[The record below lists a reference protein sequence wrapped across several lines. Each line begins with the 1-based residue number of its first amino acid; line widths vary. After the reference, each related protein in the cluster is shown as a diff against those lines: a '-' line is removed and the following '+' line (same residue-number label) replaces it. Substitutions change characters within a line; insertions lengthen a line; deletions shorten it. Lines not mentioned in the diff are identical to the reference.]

1 MTPTT
6 APTAPTVRVVVIG
19 GGTSSEHAVSL
30 ASAAGIADA
39 LDPARF
45 DVVPLTIRAD
55 GSWAGPD
62 GHDLAGDLAGAV
74 SVLERAD
81 VAVAALHGPRGED
94 GTLAALFDL
103 VGIPYVGSGVAAG
116 ALAMGK
122 HATKLL
128 AASAGVASA
137 PGVLVRDARDA
148 RLDEVPLPAVVK
160 PDRAGSSHGVTVVRE
175 RAALAPAVAAALSF
189 GDEALVERF
198 IRGREIDVAVIEHPD
213 GRVVCLPP
221 LEIIVPEGD
230 IFDAGAKYEREPDF
244 RIPASVDPQ
253 TLAALEASAIATFRA
268 IGARGLARVDF
279 FATDAGLLLNE
290 VNTFPGFT
298 ARSQVP
304 RMAAAA
310 GIDYPALVELLV
322 TTALTRADPHRVR
335 RRLGPA
341 PAPTTQPAL
350 RNTPQHV

>member
-1 MTPTT
+1 MN
-6 APTAPTVRVVVIG
+6 APTASVIRVVVIG
-19 GGTSSEHAVSL
+19 GGTSSEHTVSL
-30 ASAAGIADA
+30 ASAAAIAGA

-45 DVVPLTIRAD
+45 DVVPLTIRPD

-74 SVLERAD
+74 AVLERAD
-81 VAVAALHGPRGED
+81 AAIAALHGPRGED

-116 ALAMGK
+116 AIAMGK

-137 PGVLVRDARDA
+137 NGVLVRGGADP
-148 RLDEVPLPAVVK
+148 RLGALRMPLVVK
-160 PDRAGSSHGVTVVRE
+160 PDRAGSSHGVAVVHDRE
-175 RAALAPAVAAALSF
+175 QLAAAIGAALAF
-189 GDEALVERF
+189 GDEVLVEQYVQ
-198 IRGREIDVAVIEHPD
+198 GREIDVAVIEHPD
-213 GRVVCLPP
+213 GRLECLPP
-221 LEIIVPEGD
+221 LEIVVPEGG
-230 IFDAGAKYEREPDF
+230 IFDAEAKYGREPDF
-244 RIPASVDPQ
+244 RIPAAIDHG
-253 TLAALEASAIATFRA
+253 TRAALETAAIVTFRA
-268 IGARGLARVDF
+268 LGAQGLARVDF
-279 FATDAGLLLNE
+279 FVTDDGPMLNE

-310 GIDYPALVELLV
+310 GIDYPQLVELLV
-322 TTALTRADPHRVR
+322 RTALTRADPHRVR

-341 PAPTTQPAL
+341 LAI
-350 RNTPQHV
+350 

>member
-1 MTPTT
+1 VIAS
-6 APTAPTVRVVVIG
+6 APVRVVVIG

-30 ASAAGIADA
+30 ASAAAIAGA

-45 DVVPLTIRAD
+45 DVVALTIRPD

-81 VAVAALHGPRGED
+81 AAIAALHGPRGED

-116 ALAMGK
+116 AIAMGK
-122 HATKLL
+122 QTTKLL
-128 AASAGVASA
+128 AASSGVAGAS
-137 PGVLVRDARDA
+137 GVLVRAADDP
-148 RLDEVPLPAVVK
+148 RLDALPLPVVVK
-160 PDRAGSSHGVTVVRE
+160 PDRAGSSHGVAVVRE
-175 RAALAPAVAAALSF
+175 RDALGAAVEAALAY
-189 GDEALVERF
+189 GDEVLVERF
-198 IRGREIDVAVIEHPD
+198 VRGREIDVAVIEHPD
-213 GRVVCLPP
+213 GRLECLPP
-221 LEIIVPEGD
+221 LEIIVPEGGV
-230 IFDAGAKYEREPDF
+230 FDADAKYGREPDF
-244 RIPASVDPQ
+244 RIPADVD
-253 TLAALEASAIATFRA
+253 AALLADLERAAVATFRA
-268 IGARGLARVDF
+268 VGARGLARVDF
-279 FATDAGLLLNE
+279 FATDEGLLLNE

-322 TTALTRADPHRVR
+322 ATALTRADPHRVR

-341 PAPTTQPAL
+341 PTTGP
-350 RNTPQHV
+350 RNTPQYV

>member
-1 MTPTT
+1 MSGGVTGG
-6 APTAPTVRVVVIG
+6 AVRIVVIG
-19 GGTSSEHAVSL
+19 GGTSSEHTVSL
-30 ASAAGIADA
+30 ASAAGIAGA

-45 DVVPLTIRAD
+45 DVVSLTIRPD

-62 GHDLAGDLAGAV
+62 GRDLSGDLAGAV
-74 SVLERAD
+74 AVLERAD
-81 VAVAALHGPRGED
+81 AAIAALHGPRGED

-128 AASAGVASA
+128 AASAGVTSA
-137 PGVLVRDARDA
+137 AGVLVRDATDP
-148 RLDEVPLPAVVK
+148 RLAELTLPLVVK

-175 RAALAPAVAAALSF
+175 APELTPAVEAALAY
-189 GDEALVERF
+189 GDEVLVERF
-198 IRGREIDVAVIEHPD
+198 VHGREIDVAVLEHPD
-213 GRVVCLPP
+213 GRLECLPP
-221 LEIIVPEGD
+221 LEIVVPGGD
-230 IFDAGAKYEREPDF
+230 IFDAHAKYDREPDF
-244 RIPASVDPQ
+244 RIPAAVDAD
-253 TLAALEASAIATFRA
+253 TLAALQTAAIATFRA
-268 IGARGLARVDF
+268 VGARGLARVDF
-279 FATDAGLLLNE
+279 FATDDGLLLNE

-322 TTALTRADPHRVR
+322 DTALARADTHRVR
-335 RRLGPA
+335 RRFGPS
-341 PAPTTQPAL
+341 PASVA